1 MRSQIDFKDVSTAGV
16 ESSPVAKALA
26 GLRANDARY
35 FKNKYDIDY
44 ATSPAAEVPALIEYV
59 ATVLKERDIVVSSKP
74 LEVAELFIDDM
85 RWVHVYFESGLA
97 VNVMYSPSDPK
108 KRAVGFKLSM
118 GMDVPPELVDKFK
131 FARQKSK
138 LAGEIRGSYF
148 VVKGEY

>member
-1 MRSQIDFKDVSTAGV
+1 MPTVINFKDVSTAGV
-16 ESSPVAKALA
+16 ESSPVAEALA

-35 FKNKYDIDY
+35 FKNKYDIDF
-44 ATSPAAEVPALIEYV
+44 ATSPAAEVPELVDYV
-59 ATVLKERDIVVSSKP
+59 ATVLREREIVVTSQP
-74 LEVAELFIDDM
+74 LEAVELFIDDL
-85 RWVHVYFESGLA
+85 RWVHVYYESGLA
-97 VNVMYSPSDPK
+97 INVMYSPSDPK

-118 GMDVPPELVDKFK
+118 GMDVPPELAEKFK

>member
-1 MRSQIDFKDVSTAGV
+1 MPTLIDFKEVSTAGV
-16 ESSPVAKALA
+16 ESSPVADALA

-44 ATSPAAEVPALIEYV
+44 ATSPAAEVPELIEYV
-59 ATVLKERDIVVSSKP
+59 SKVIQERDIVVTSKP
-74 LEVAELFIDDM
+74 LEAVELYIDDM
-85 RWVHVYFESGLA
+85 RWVHVYYESGLA
-97 VNVMYSPSDPK
+97 INVMYSPSDPK

-118 GMDVPPELVDKFK
+118 GMDVPPELVEKFK
-131 FARQKSK
+131 FARQRSK